1 MVAFVCH
8 QINYICRRIA
18 SNPQKQAKWKLWATE
33 LKYTGK
39 GLIGGYGIRWN
50 ITYDCRQQAYD
61 GRKVIKCL
69 LENEDERLAGKSAKD
84 HYFKLYKLTF
94 KEWEEINNLNGT
106 LKYSLELTKQMEGD
120 GPKLAM
126 VLYEYSRVLNFL
138 EKKKVAA
145 ILTALKLMFYPMIVV
160 TNKYIELA
168 INCDPVVLATLLHP
182 AWRMKLFHKQFE
194 SHVPR
199 ITNMILEIFQ
209 ARDVYLKSLQPETP
223 PVDPQSNANG
233 EAANL
238 PFDSDGDEFNF
249 YPQDSQAIEVNTEL
263 ERYNNRNFP
272 LDKKRCLL

>member
-8 QINYICRRIA
+8 QIDYICRRIA

-61 GRKVIKCL
+61 GRK
-69 LENEDERLAGKSAKD
+69 DERLAGKSAKD

-223 PVDPQSNANG
+223 PVNPQSNANG

-272 LDKKRCLL
+272 WTRKDAFCEPVSLK